1 MPQWPK
7 LPSQSQT
14 HFLPQA
20 EKFVLYSPY
29 RTLAGRRP
37 YKLGVFLAAETGK
50 GTVEF
55 AGRKRATIMQ
65 HGGDVTPPVEHR
77 V

>member
-1 MPQWPK
+1 MAQ
-7 LPSQSQT
+7 LPRLSSQSKT

-20 EKFVLYSPY
+20 EKFVLYPPY

-37 YKLGVFLAAETGK
+37 YELRVFLAPETGECP
-50 GTVEF
+50 VEF
-55 AGRKRATIMQ
+55 AGREGTTIMQ
-65 HGGDVTPPVEHR
+65 HRGDVTPPVEHR